1 MLFKFLFQSSKFIGI
16 EEINYAYI
24 KPVTDF
30 LTHSKPVAKAVN
42 FLDAEEYLCYN
53 HNGFA
58 KGAHD
63 NNDG

>member
-1 MLFKFLFQSSKFIGI
+1 MQIVVQIL
-16 EEINYAYI
+16 
-24 KPVTDF
+24 